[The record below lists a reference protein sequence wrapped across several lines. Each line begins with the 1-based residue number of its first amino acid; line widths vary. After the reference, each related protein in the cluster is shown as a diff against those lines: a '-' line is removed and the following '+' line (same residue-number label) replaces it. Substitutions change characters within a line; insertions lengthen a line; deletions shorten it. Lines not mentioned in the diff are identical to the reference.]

1 MGKEYILPL
10 ILILPWCH
18 SFSKLSISAFS
29 PSPSPSPTT
38 STSTIIRYL
47 SSISEDSGLLVR
59 NDTRR
64 KHDNKGKEEGDG
76 DGEMEQGN
84 RWRRRKRQKQQQVYL
99 FSLNWILENDSEY
112 YLKKHVRRLWE
123 WKDITLG
130 DGRDFFVPKPKTLM
144 TLQQYLLANIPDITE
159 CSIISNCARLEVLCC
174 CNIDN
179 VVINNIEDDKKE
191 ETRRQQILSRKIS
204 NCFVIQ
210 MNHYDNISKHK
221 SAWTKMWTQLPI
233 NIDRPESVLTRK
245 MISTTRSIPN
255 SESQLSSSLFTPDY
269 DDSWWTVIVGT
280 EAILSRICKI
290 SAGMASR
297 PRRPERPVVFRPY
310 SSRDAH
316 VLLQLKRTRENISF
330 SSSSEGDDNYNYI
343 NDKSSDSYSAE
354 NQGDDSTR
362 TRRRRRRLRKI
373 LPAILDCALRA
384 GKAARNHSIVPEIK
398 ELREMTSAESSVCC
412 SSDLITSQVVANAA
426 YEKGIRPL
434 INDCTAKLDDS
445 TDNIEQI
452 IVEFRRNAFDLLMK
466 IEKEEQKNITCD
478 NNDNANKN
486 VHREL
491 KLWLNRRLHG
501 PTIELRSRSQQRHN
515 RQRRNNSII
524 EKEIVLD
531 YNNISNDDNQDD
543 SDNDYYVEDCLDEIK
558 KELQLEI
565 RSRHSFTRK

>member
-1 MGKEYILPL
+1 
-10 ILILPWCH
+10 
-18 SFSKLSISAFS
+18 
-29 PSPSPSPTT
+29 
-38 STSTIIRYL
+38 
-47 SSISEDSGLLVR
+47 LLVR
-59 NDTRR
+59 NDVRR
-64 KHDNKGKEEGDG
+64 KHDNKGKEEEEGNG
-76 DGEMEQGN
+76 DGEMEQGS
-84 RWRRRKRQKQQQVYL
+84 RRRRRKRKKQQQVYL

-112 YLKKHVRRLWE
+112 YLKRHVRRLWE

-144 TLQQYLLANIPDITE
+144 ALQQYLLENIPDITE
-159 CSIISNCARLEVLCC
+159 CSVISNCARLEVLCC

-179 VVINNIEDDKKE
+179 VVINNIEDDTKE

-221 SAWTKMWTQLPI
+221 SAWTKMLTQLPI

-255 SESQLSSSLFTPDY
+255 SESQLSSSSFTPDY

-297 PRRPERPVVFRPY
+297 PRRPNRPIVFRPF

-330 SSSSEGDDNYNYI
+330 SSSSEGEGDDNYNYI

-354 NQGDDSTR
+354 NKGDDSTR
-362 TRRRRRRLRKI
+362 TRRRRRLRKI

-384 GKAARNHSIVPEIK
+384 GKAARNHLIVPEIK

-412 SSDLITSQVVANAA
+412 SSDLRTSQVVAKAA

-445 TDNIEQI
+445 TDSIEQI
-452 IVEFRRNAFDLLMK
+452 IVEFRRNAFDLLVK
-466 IEKEEQKNITCD
+466 IEKEERKNITCD
-478 NNDNANKN
+478 NNDNHNHNANKN

-491 KLWLNRRLHG
+491 KSWINRRLHR

-515 RQRRNNSII
+515 RHRRNNNII
-524 EKEIVLD
+524 EKEIVPD
-531 YNNISNDDNQDD
+531 YNNISNDSNKDD
-543 SDNDYYVEDCLDEIK
+543 SDNDYYVEVCLDEIK

-565 RSRHSFTRK
+565 RSRHSSTRK